1 VFSQYKKGYVVDKY
15 NQVFFGLVNYEG
27 KHKVKFKENK
37 ESEVEVLGIED
48 VKAFSVEAD
57 SFVTIHYQDFVTDV
71 KIDCFSK
78 VLLKGPDNLICKEM
92 VYEDLGKK
100 SVYNVHSPN
109 GMPTATDTKKKVA
122 LYLVQHKGSFYQ
134 IGKESFYIDMPKVI
148 SDHEALCKMIISKTL
163 TFKDMDE
170 IIEEYE
176 TWRKLKNH
184 F

>member
-1 VFSQYKKGYVVDKY
+1 VFSQYKEGYVVDKY
-15 NQVFFGLVNYEG
+15 NQVFSGLVNYEG

-37 ESEVEVLGIED
+37 ESDVEVFGIED
-48 VKAFSVEAD
+48 IKAFSIEAD
-57 SFVTIHYQDFVTDV
+57 SFVTIHYQDFVTEV

-78 VLLKGPDNLICKEM
+78 VRLKGPEDLICKEI

-100 SVYNVHSPN
+100 SVYIAD
-109 GMPTATDTKKKVA
+109 GMPIATDKKKKAA

-163 TFKDMDE
+163 TFMDMDK

-176 TWRKLKNH
+176 TWRKLKINSK
-184 F
+184 